1 MHERMERQFSILK
14 LYIPIRGHILD
25 DLEDGDLDFEQDKL
39 GRLSDIFIQLGEW
52 QAAYLAG
59 FRTFTQDFSY
69 RNDVPEREK
78 SLALLRAWYDGMDE
92 EIEAA
97 IEAMSAED
105 IENRGIERGG
115 WQASVEWNLR
125 IWQECLLIFYTKAT
139 FYFKLMGKEL
149 PDSLVKWIE

>member
-1 MHERMERQFSILK
+1 MERQFNILK

-25 DLEDGDLDFEQDKL
+25 ALEDGDLDFEHEKL
-39 GRLSDIFIQLGEW
+39 GPLSDIFIQIGEW

-59 FRTFTQDFSY
+59 FQTFTQDFSY
-69 RNDVPEREK
+69 RNDVPKRQN
-78 SLALLRAWYDGMDE
+78 SVALLRAWYDGMDE

-125 IWQECLLIFYTKAT
+125 IWQECLLISYTKAT